1 MIEGK
6 QVRGGRVA
14 NKRKGS
20 KLPPFVAM
28 TWRLLN
34 SDAYKRLS
42 FPAAK
47 ILPYFLGKPKRP
59 LTDPEYH
66 TMEFKFSY
74 PEGERL
80 GFAKSTFAKC
90 IGELQAAGLIR
101 KTKHGG
107 LRGIGKG
114 YNWFTLSR
122 QWEPDGRVRE
132 GGIGEKEKT
141 P

>member
-1 MIEGK
+1 MMTK
-6 QVRGGRVA
+6 KNGR
-14 NKRKGS
+14 
-20 KLPPFVAM
+20 LPPFVPM
-28 TWRLLN
+28 TWKLLN
-34 SDAYKRLS
+34 SDTYKRLS

-47 ILPYFLGKPKRP
+47 ILPYFLGKPKRSM
-59 LTDPEYH
+59 TGPEYY
-66 TMEFKFSY
+66 TTEFSFSY
-74 PEGERL
+74 PEAYRL

-90 IGELQAAGLIR
+90 IAELQSAGLIR

-122 QWEPDGRVRE
+122 QWEPDRPESLLEKIKEQEKGRNRS
-132 GGIGEKEKT
+132 

>member
-1 MIEGK
+1 L
-6 QVRGGRVA
+6 A
-14 NKRKGS
+14 NKRNG

-28 TWRLLN
+28 TWKLLN

-59 LTDPEYH
+59 MTNPEYY
-66 TMEFKFSY
+66 TVEFKFSY
-74 PEGERL
+74 PEGENL

-122 QWEPDGRVRE
+122 QWEPDRQGAPL
-132 GGIGEKEKT
+132 EKIQEHLKGKNRS